1 MATILA
7 FFANFG
13 KAILNAIQILWSIL
27 KWLFSKCWKVTLILG
42 SLFLTI
48 FLIKKVAKEE

>member
-13 KAILNAIQILWSIL
+13 KAILNVIQILWSIL

-48 FLIKKVAKEE
+48 FSIKKVAKEE